1 MKKEP
6 SERIGRYIFVGIRP
20 IVLRVMPAVNPIP
33 QEDRK
38 DFVKFTPAKIEKPK

>member
-1 MKKEP
+1 MKDP
-6 SERIGRYIFVGIRP
+6 GERIGRYIFVGIRP
-20 IVLRVMPAVNPIP
+20 IGLRVLPAVNPIP